1 MAFPRPFGRYV
12 LDERIALGGMAE
24 IFRGRT
30 NTAGFEKKVCIK
42 RILPHFSEQED
53 FVTMFRDEAALAARL
68 QHANIV
74 QVFDFGSEEDTL
86 FLAMELVD
94 GADLRKIIDL
104 AKKKGI
110 SLGIGHAMQIA
121 IEVCR
126 GLHHAHT
133 LTDDAGRPLGI
144 VHRDISPHNVLL
156 SRAGEVKVTD
166 FGIAKASARATHTG
180 TGVVKGKL
188 AYMAPEQAHS
198 RPLDH
203 RVDQFATGIVLWEML
218 TGERLFSGADEVTV
232 LRKVMTCEVP
242 KPSELRD
249 GLPPSLE
256 EIVMRALSEDPDARF
271 ASMRHFEHA
280 LSRCLFEVTNDPDE
294 TNLRPLV
301 ERVLGPPEASR
312 RNTAVLV
319 EAPVLA
325 APGGEQH
332 VPSLTEA
339 GFSEVFTR
347 GDRPGA
353 VPRGGTIR
361 AVLGDESAPAG
372 APTMLHDS
380 SRNPVAQPPA
390 VVEGDTG
397 ITRTVVPD
405 SSLPSVTEE
414 ASAPSLTNVAPPKAI
429 APSQELAPT
438 IPVMPAVT
446 ISAVPDEDDATAR
459 VPRNHTPPAPP
470 RRSRSRTI
478 VLAGAAS
485 LAVLGIGLGAAL
497 GVGADDKAK
506 ADADDVTVTVA
517 SPEPDENA
525 SATWT
530 EARSSSIEDAPPP
543 RADNAVAPEAHPAVA
558 AAAAVEEKPAEAAKT
573 PEAPAGAKPDATS
586 EPKADEPAAVAATK
600 APAAGTTRSP
610 KTSATKPSAA
620 ATAASERPRQ
630 ERPRPQ
636 GKAILEM
643 ASGWAHAYLGKR
655 KLCETPCTVE
665 LPAGTHTLRFVSG
678 DGTERKHRIT
688 VKADSTIRAVVPT
701 N

>member
-30 NTAGFEKKVCIK
+30 NTEGFEKKICIK

-94 GADLRKIIDL
+94 GADLRKLIDL

-133 LTDDAGRPLGI
+133 LTDDEGHPLGI

-218 TGERLFSGADEVTV
+218 TGERLFAGPDEVSV

-242 KPSELRD
+242 RPSERRE
-249 GLPPSLE
+249 GLPQTLE
-256 EIVMRALSEDPDARF
+256 DIVMRALSEDPEARF
-271 ASMRHFEHA
+271 HSMRHFEHA
-280 LSRCLFEVTNDPDE
+280 LSRCLFEVTTDPEE
-294 TNLRPLV
+294 TNLRPLIQK
-301 ERVLGPPEASR
+301 VLGPPEASR

-319 EAPVLA
+319 ETPLIS
-325 APGGEQH
+325 APGES

-339 GFSEVFTR
+339 GLSQVFAGNDHAAASEVS
-347 GDRPGA
+347 
-353 VPRGGTIR
+353 PRADTIR
-361 AVLGDESAPAG
+361 SALGVQSAAAE
-372 APTMLHDS
+372 APTLLHDS
-380 SRNPVAQPPA
+380 SQNPVAPPA
-390 VVEGDTG
+390 EPEAPTG
-397 ITRTVVPD
+397 ITRTVVPAA
-405 SSLPSVTEE
+405 SLPSEP
-414 ASAPSLTNVAPPKAI
+414 ASEGAPSSPARPG
-429 APSQELAPT
+429 PSHQLAPT
-438 IPVMPAVT
+438 VPVMPAVT
-446 ISAVPDEDDATAR
+446 ISTVPEDEDSASVHLDDEPI
-459 VPRNHTPPAPP
+459 VPP
-470 RRSRSRTI
+470 RRFGSHVAI
-478 VLAGAAS
+478 FAGAA
-485 LAVLGIGLGAAL
+485 VLSIIGVGLGAAL
-497 GVGADDKAK
+497 AFGTEKKPTSDEVKITATSTLADDTERAEPLE
-506 ADADDVTVTVA
+506 APPATAATEPSTNDAVETEPPSPKIALAEQRAEPEAAAEEPVA
-517 SPEPDENA
+517 PTTASATATSPTEAQAAERPNA
-525 SATWT
+525 SA
-530 EARSSSIEDAPPP
+530 AQQKAPT
-543 RADNAVAPEAHPAVA
+543 
-558 AAAAVEEKPAEAAKT
+558 AAKT
-573 PEAPAGAKPDATS
+573 ERTR
-586 EPKADEPAAVAATK
+586 EP
-600 APAAGTTRSP
+600 R
-610 KTSATKPSAA
+610 
-620 ATAASERPRQ
+620 RQ
-630 ERPRPQ
+630 QQRPRPQ

-678 DGTERKHRIT
+678 NGKERRHSVT
-688 VKADSTIRAVVPT
+688 VKANATVRAVVPVP
-701 N
+701 